1 MIDLAAAQLRD
12 NFQDLIAIME
22 DHLLQ
27 DMEVEGTSVIALDL
41 CKVEEVVE
49 EVQDTIAAVV
59 AGTTKDMRIDM
70 IDMIEEEGEEDHLL
84 LIEWIDQMIEVVKD
98 LIHLNLRKATEER
111 LEVIVDLLLIR
122 VIHLEEKEEM
132 VIMEVI

>member
-1 MIDLAAAQLRD
+1 MRD

-27 DMEVEGTSVIALDL
+27 DTEVEGTSVIALDL

-49 EVQDTIAAVV
+49 EVQDTIAVV

-70 IDMIEEEGEEDHLL
+70 IVMTEEEGEVDHLL

-98 LIHLNLRKATEER
+98 LIHLNLSKAIEER
-111 LEVIVDLLLIR
+111 LEAIVDLLLIR
-122 VIHLEEKEEM
+122 VTHQEEKEEM